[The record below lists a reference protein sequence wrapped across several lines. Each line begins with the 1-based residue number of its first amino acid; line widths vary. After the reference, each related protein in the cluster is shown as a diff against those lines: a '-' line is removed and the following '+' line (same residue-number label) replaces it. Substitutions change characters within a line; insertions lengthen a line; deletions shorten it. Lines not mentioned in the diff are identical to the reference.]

1 MGSPMSDPPGEKHL
15 VLACIEDSVRAVTVR
30 VLGAYAESLGVRTT
44 LLLIVKPPATVGH
57 PLTFAPR
64 EVRQIAAFL
73 RREQAT
79 HFGMYLMTATLK
91 PYRLLVA
98 ALREAGFT
106 GVIMAGG
113 VHASLC
119 PEESL
124 VEGADFAVHG
134 PGELPLKM
142 LFEGI
147 DPATIPGLV
156 WRKEGA
162 VVVNA
167 QSPEQRVDLDTL
179 PFPLFRFGRD
189 KVLVHGKLRSYTWR
203 LHQRLTEWGGRF
215 YDLITSRG
223 CPYKCAYCCR
233 VDRGAIR
240 RASVDRVIAE
250 LKHLREHHPKIAGVN
265 IQDDAFFY
273 GPEDWVREFC
283 RRMKAEVGLP
293 FIVRMIPRFVTP
305 ERIELLKDG
314 GLDYVTMG
322 FEGSDR
328 LNHTLYKRPEDKESF
343 LKAARAV
350 LDAGLYLS
358 LDLLVD
364 NPYET
369 EADLR
374 EMAQTLNALPRPN
387 WGVVSLSL
395 TPFPGTPLYER
406 AVKDKKLDCFA
417 TDAYDAMLMPS
428 RPGAYSTPRFW
439 RLLLTQ
445 LLPVI
450 GPALAGPLI
459 AAGPKD
465 PEAAQTVERLAKW
478 TARMTRLT
486 AFLRDHVPFLYRF
499 LVRRQQRLGKSAA
512 RPK

>member
-1 MGSPMSDPPGEKHL
+1 MSRETPSSRHL

-57 PLTFAPR
+57 PLTFPPA
-64 EVRQIAAFL
+64 EVKQIAALL
-73 RREQAT
+73 RREEVT

-91 PYRLLVA
+91 PYRLLVH
-98 ALREAGFT
+98 ALREAGFKGT
-106 GVIMAGG
+106 VMAGG
-113 VHASLC
+113 VHAALC
-119 PEESL
+119 PEEAL
-124 VEGADFAVHG
+124 VEGADFAVQG
-134 PGELPLKM
+134 PGELPLR
-142 LFEGI
+142 LLLEGA
-147 DPATIPGLV
+147 DPATVPGLV
-156 WRKEGA
+156 WRKDGA
-162 VVVNA
+162 VVANP

-189 KVLVHGKLRSYTWR
+189 KVLVHGKLRPYTRR
-203 LHQRLTEWGGRF
+203 LHQRLTEWGGRY
-215 YDLITSRG
+215 YDMITSRG

-240 RASVDRVIAE
+240 RMSVDRAIRE
-250 LKHLREHHPKIAGVN
+250 LKHLREHHPQIAGVN

-305 ERIELLKDG
+305 ERIELLKAG
-314 GLDYVTMG
+314 GLEYVTMG
-322 FEGSDR
+322 MEGSDR
-328 LNHTLYKRPEDKESF
+328 LNRTLYKRPEDKESF
-343 LKAARAV
+343 LKAARSV
-350 LDAGLYLS
+350 LSAGLYLS
-358 LDLLVD
+358 LDVLVD

-374 EMAQTLNALPRPN
+374 EMAEMLNALPRPN

-395 TPFPGTPLYER
+395 TPFPNTALYER
-406 AVKDKKLDCFA
+406 AVKDKMLGRFA

-428 RPGAYSTPRFW
+428 REGAYMTPSFW

-445 LLPVI
+445 LLPAI
-450 GPALAGPLI
+450 GPGVGGPLI
-459 AAGPKD
+459 AAGPRN
-465 PEAAQTVERLAKW
+465 PEAVRTVERLTRL
-478 TARMTRLT
+478 TARMRKVT
-486 AFLRDHVPFLYRF
+486 AFLRDYVPFLYRF
-499 LVRRQQRLGKSAA
+499 LVSRQRRLGRA
-512 RPK
+512 

>member
-1 MGSPMSDPPGEKHL
+1 MSDSPRDSRHL
-15 VLACIEDSVRAVTVR
+15 VLSCIEDSVRAVTVR

-57 PLTFAPR
+57 PLTFAAS

-73 RREQAT
+73 RREKAT

-91 PYRLLVA
+91 PYRLLVQ
-98 ALREAGFT
+98 ALREAGFK
-106 GVIMAGG
+106 GIIMAGG
-113 VHASLC
+113 VHAALC
-119 PEESL
+119 PEEAL
-124 VEGADFAVHG
+124 VEGADFAVQG
-134 PGELPLKM
+134 PGEVPLRM
-142 LFEGI
+142 LLEGA
-147 DPATIPGLV
+147 DPAAIPGLV
-156 WRKEGA
+156 WRRNGKVTA
-162 VVVNA
+162 NP

-189 KVLVHGKLRSYTWR
+189 KVLVHGRLRSYTQR
-203 LHQRLTEWGGRF
+203 LHQRLTEWSGRY

-240 RASVDRVIAE
+240 RASVDHAIGE
-250 LKHLREHHPKIAGVN
+250 LKHLRQEHPQIAGVN

-283 RRMKAEVGLP
+283 RRMKAEIGLP
-293 FIVRMIPRFVTP
+293 FIVRMIPKFVTP
-305 ERIELLKDG
+305 ERIELLKSG
-314 GLDYVTMG
+314 GLEYVTMG

-328 LNHTLYKRPEDKESF
+328 LNRELYKRPEDKESF
-343 LKAARAV
+343 LKAARTV

-374 EMAQTLNALPRPN
+374 EMAETLNELPRPN

-395 TPFPGTPLYER
+395 TPFPGTPLHER
-406 AVKDKKLDCFA
+406 AVKDKMLARFP

-428 RPGAYSTPRFW
+428 RPGAYSTPPFW
-439 RLLLTQ
+439 RVLLTE
-445 LLPVI
+445 LLPAI
-450 GPALAGPLI
+450 GPAVAGPLI
-459 AAGPKD
+459 KAGPRN
-465 PEAAQTVERLAKW
+465 PQAVHMVERLAKL
-478 TARMTRLT
+478 TRRAKKLT
-486 AFLRDHVPFLYRF
+486 AFLRDHVPFLYHF
-499 LVRRQQRLGKSAA
+499 LVRRQRTLGHTPST
-512 RPK
+512 RQ